1 MFKEGPSYKDSPAK
15 AGGEGW
21 LVNDQ
26 QQKVVRFRN
35 DMATAHA
42 EWVTLATYSWKP
54 PSPPVPMTH
63 GAGRPPQTI
72 PRRAISAVA
81 LFSVLT
87 LRGLMV
93 SRPCNT

>member
-1 MFKEGPSYKDSPAK
+1 MFKEGPRYKDSPAK

-42 EWVTLATYSWKP
+42 EWV
-54 PSPPVPMTH
+54 
-63 GAGRPPQTI
+63 
-72 PRRAISAVA
+72 SA
-81 LFSVLT
+81 
-87 LRGLMV
+87 
-93 SRPCNT
+93 N